1 MTPSRRALAQRA
13 PGRPA
18 MVLLIIVAA
27 YGVS

>member
-1 MTPSRRALAQRA
+1 MTPSHRVLTQRA

-18 MVLLIIVAA
+18 MMLLDVVAA